1 MSCRANPDIDVASV
15 PSNQSRKPH
24 QCGAI
29 CWRLD
34 QSGKVVILLVTSR
47 GTGRW
52 IIPKGN
58 LRKRESQYE
67 CARREA
73 FEEAGVTGRI
83 GKRPLGNFIYYKRE
97 RQQWLTVSVFPLLVS
112 QEADEFPETG
122 LRQRCWLPIEEAA
135 ACLNEPDLRAVFRS
149 LEDHACMATAPSPF
163 ADRRPGKTYGA

>member
-1 MSCRANPDIDVASV
+1 MSCRANPDRELASV
-15 PSNQSRKPH
+15 QSNQNRKPH

-52 IIPKGN
+52 VIPKGN

-83 GKRPLGNFIYYKRE
+83 GKRSLGNFIYYKWE
-97 RQQWLTVSVFPLLVS
+97 RRQLLTVSVFPLLVS
-112 QEADEFPETG
+112 
-122 LRQRCWLPIEEAA
+122 
-135 ACLNEPDLRAVFRS
+135 
-149 LEDHACMATAPSPF
+149 
-163 ADRRPGKTYGA
+163 